1 MAGNHGVFDVG
12 QLGIDDVKVG
22 PAYAAC
28 AHLDANLPIA
38 GNGIHALLHLQKRA
52 RRRQY
57 HRTHARFS
65 NQPVARQEHFRFP
78 VYQASQPS
86 FDLNQGQ
93 SLQTWWGIGEPGR
106 LGQIQLGGSTM
117 TLKSLIPVG
126 SERGVTRAT
135 SNPFSALQQ
144 EIDRLFEGFSRGFT
158 GFAGFPSREL
168 MPSMDLSETDKEI
181 EISAELPGLEE
192 KDIQLNVSDNVLTI
206 RGEKK
211 NEREETKKDYH
222 LIERSYGSF
231 TRSVQLPDGV
241 NADNIKAVMSKG
253 VLKVTVPKPAPAQ
266 TKKIDI
272 KAAA

>member
-1 MAGNHGVFDVG
+1 
-12 QLGIDDVKVG
+12 
-22 PAYAAC
+22 
-28 AHLDANLPIA
+28 
-38 GNGIHALLHLQKRA
+38 
-52 RRRQY
+52 
-57 HRTHARFS
+57 
-65 NQPVARQEHFRFP
+65 
-78 VYQASQPS
+78 
-86 FDLNQGQ
+86 
-93 SLQTWWGIGEPGR
+93 
-106 LGQIQLGGSTM
+106 M

-126 SERGVTRAT
+126 SERGVTRAAA
-135 SNPFSALQQ
+135 NPFSALQQ